1 MKLAIKHTESYKKF
15 SILPMNREIRSK
27 HVEELVESIRNMG
40 IIRPVVACQ
49 TNVIEGE
56 DKLYIID
63 GQHLATALERE
74 NMQIPYT
81 TIEVEDEKDLI
92 HKMGKLNNSSK
103 SWVLIDYVNA
113 YKFCNNDYRTLL
125 KYKNLYNLEIMMAA
139 SICRNQY
146 AITSNSKTIKSGTFS
161 VSNPQAEQMCKDFSD
176 IFLKL
181 ANVDR
186 SIKFSF
192 LNAFIQSYDK
202 ITQDQVIDNLDKNIK
217 RIKLIADLEEAKSF
231 IRAKVFNI
239 KK

>member
-1 MKLAIKHTESYKKF
+1 MKLSIKHTDSYKKF

-27 HVEELVESIRNMG
+27 HVEELVDSIRNMG

-56 DKLYIID
+56 DKLYIVD

-74 NMQIPYT
+74 GMAIPYT
-81 TIEVEDEKDLI
+81 TIEVENEQELI

-113 YKFCNNDYRTLL
+113 YKFCNNEYRKLL
-125 KYKNLYNLEIMMAA
+125 KFKNLYNLEIMMAA
-139 SICRNQY
+139 TLCRNEYSIASSSQV
-146 AITSNSKTIKSGTFS
+146 IKSGDFE
-161 VSNPQAEQMCKDFSD
+161 VSNPKAEQMCKDFSD

-181 ANVDR
+181 TTVDR
-186 SIKFSF
+186 SVKFSF

-202 ITQDQVIDNLDKNIK
+202 ISQDEVIDNLDKNLK
-217 RIKLIADLEEAKSF
+217 KIKLIANLEDAKNF
-231 IRAKVFNI
+231 IRSKVFNI
-239 KK
+239 KS

>member
-1 MKLAIKHTESYKKF
+1 MKLSIKHTDSYKKF

-27 HVEELVESIRNMG
+27 HVEELVDSIRNMG

-56 DKLYIID
+56 DKLYIVD

-74 NMQIPYT
+74 GMSIPYT
-81 TIEVEDEKDLI
+81 TIEVEDEQELI

-113 YKFCNNDYRTLL
+113 YKFCNNEYRKLL
-125 KYKNLYNLEIMMAA
+125 KFKNLYNLELMMVGAL
-139 SICRNQY
+139 CRNEY
-146 AITSNSKTIKSGTFS
+146 SITSNSQVIKAGNFE
-161 VSNPQAEQMCKDFSD
+161 VSNPKAEIMCKDFSD

-181 ANVDR
+181 TNVDR
-186 SIKFSF
+186 SVKFSF

-202 ITQDQVIDNLDKNIK
+202 ITQDEVINNLDKNLK
-217 RIKLIADLEEAKSF
+217 KIKLIANLEDAKNF
-231 IRAKVFNI
+231 IRSKVFKI
-239 KK
+239 KS

>member
-1 MKLAIKHTESYKKF
+1 MKLSIKHTDSYKKF

-27 HVEELVESIRNMG
+27 HVEELVDSIRNMG

-56 DKLYIID
+56 DKLYIVD

-74 NMQIPYT
+74 GMAIPYT
-81 TIEVEDEKDLI
+81 TIEVEDEQELI

-113 YKFCNNDYRTLL
+113 YKFCNNEYRKLL
-125 KYKNLYNLEIMMAA
+125 KFKNLYNLEIMMAA
-139 SICRNQY
+139 TLCRNEYSIASSSQV
-146 AITSNSKTIKSGTFS
+146 IKSGNFE
-161 VSNPQAEQMCKDFSD
+161 VSNPKAEQMCKDFSD

-181 ANVDR
+181 TAVDR
-186 SIKFSF
+186 SVKFSF

-202 ITQDQVIDNLDKNIK
+202 ISQDEVIDNLDKNLK
-217 RIKLIADLEEAKSF
+217 KIKLIANLEDAKNF
-231 IRAKVFNI
+231 IRSKVFNI
-239 KK
+239 KS